1 MRNDHITNRIHFSM
15 WKSAL
20 RSRAVSVGF
29 VQSQASVS
37 AQPPALGIAFRLSFN
52 IMGWRFLEYCTM
64 IIQCTSKVVL
74 SWRVAPANSDGN
86 EAPIHISSKK
96 RPTHPVWS
104 ASQPQQGNPNHQTH
118 VPRQPNHTR
127 EGKESVWH
135 VILFK
140 EPNPTGSRPRDLFGL
155 YMQQTKLC

>member
-1 MRNDHITNRIHFSM
+1 
-15 WKSAL
+15 
-20 RSRAVSVGF
+20 
-29 VQSQASVS
+29 
-37 AQPPALGIAFRLSFN
+37 
-52 IMGWRFLEYCTM
+52 M

-86 EAPIHISSKK
+86 EAPIHISSK

-140 EPNPTGSRPRDLFGL
+140 EPNPTGSRPSDLIRL
-155 YMQQTKLC
+155 YYKEIGNHGNHTYGTVFYVKNPYSNTAKQQKRGVLKTK